1 VKYFIV
7 TDIEGT
13 SGVLDAPHWIYEHS
27 QYKDKA
33 IRLMTLE
40 LNAVIEGIY
49 EADPDAEVTAV
60 DGHGSGAI
68 DTELLDERA
77 LYLNMRGLKRPFGLT
92 ADYDAAMWV
101 GQHAR
106 AGAKFA
112 HLAHTGSFNV
122 VYKKINDYISS
133 EFGDVA
139 LCAEELGVPVIF
151 GGGDEAFGEEMHE
164 LVPGAVTVAVKR
176 GLQENDGA
184 GLTTEQY
191 ENYNVASIHIHPNKA
206 RALLKEGAYNAV
218 MKLKTEG
225 KESFKM
231 VNAPKAPYAVT
242 MKFRGNEDILEAR
255 DDTSVIKALNAAAKW
270 IKSE

>member
-1 VKYFIV
+1 MKYFIV

-13 SGVLDAPHWIYEHS
+13 SGVLDAAHWIYSDS
-27 QYKDKA
+27 QYKDKG
-33 IRLMTLE
+33 IRLLTLE

-92 ADYDAAMWV
+92 EDYDAVMWV

-122 VYKKINDYISS
+122 VYKKINDYVSS

-139 LCAEELGVPVIF
+139 LCAEEMGIPVIF
-151 GGGDEAFGEEMHE
+151 GGGDEAFGKEMHE

-184 GLTTEQY
+184 SLTTEQY

-206 RALLKEGAYNAV
+206 RALLKEGACNAV
-218 MKLKTEG
+218 MKLKNEG
-225 KESFKM
+225 KDAFKM
-231 VNAPKAPYAVT
+231 VNVPTAPYVIT
-242 MKFRGNEDILEAR
+242 MKLRGEEGLLEAR
-255 DDTSVIKALNAAAKW
+255 DDTSVIKALNASFKRV
-270 IKSE
+270 